1 MAKKSK
7 TSKTS
12 DWLTYGRLLTYVVS
26 YWPYFIISIIGF
38 ILFAASQIAIADLI
52 QFIVD
57 SLNGEITGDGGMVA
71 SLILKFAGGTVASEN
86 ARDWIAIAVL
96 FIGFSRGVGFF
107 LGNYYMAYIARFLV
121 HNLRCHIF
129 DHLMVVPNRQYDQQ
143 STGHLVSKIIFNVE
157 QVTGAATNALK
168 IIVREGVFTIGLICY
183 LFYANWQLSLFFF
196 LALPFVAV
204 IVMWVGRRFRKISEK
219 IQDSMG
225 EVTQAAN
232 ESISAYKEVRVFGA
246 IEDAKQ
252 KFYQTSERNLKQ
264 SMKMAF
270 YNALSPPI
278 IQQPVAFVLAFL
290 IWFGLGLSND
300 MSAGQFVAYLTVAL
314 LLPKPIR
321 QLSEV
326 YSTIQ
331 KGLAAAYDI
340 FDFMDSEA
348 EDDSGQYEVARAKG
362 QLEFKNINFRYSD
375 DTGLVLKNINLTV
388 EAGKTVALVG
398 SSGSGKSTLINL
410 VTRFYRYND
419 GEILLDGVDLNDY
432 KLDSLRNQIALVTQ
446 SVTLFND
453 SIKNNIAYGVM
464 RDATDDDIQAA
475 ITSAHALEFI
485 NRLPDGLATVT
496 GEDGV
501 MLSGGQRQRLAIAR
515 ALLKD
520 APLLILDEATSAL
533 DNESERHIQQALE
546 TVMEGRTT
554 IVVAHRLSTIE
565 NADKIVVLEAGEI
578 VEQGSHSELISLKGR
593 YFQLHANQFAE

>member
-1 MAKKSK
+1 MAKNSKSN
-7 TSKTS
+7 
-12 DWLTYGRLLTYVVS
+12 DWLTYGRLLSYVVS
-26 YWPYFIISIIGF
+26 YWPYFVISILGF
-38 ILFAASQIAIADLI
+38 VLFAASQIAIADLI

-57 SLNGEITGDGGMVA
+57 SLNGEITGDGGIVA

-96 FIGFSRGVGFF
+96 FIGLGRGLGFF

-129 DHLMVVPNRQYDQQ
+129 DHLMVVPSREYDQH

-168 IIVREGVFTIGLICY
+168 IIVREGVFTIGLVCY

-196 LALPFVAV
+196 LALPFVAI
-204 IVMWVGRRFRKISEK
+204 IVMWVGKRFRKISEK

-252 KFYQTSERNLKQ
+252 KFYGTSERNLKQ

-270 YNALSPPI
+270 YNAISPPV
-278 IQQPVAFVLAFL
+278 IQQPIAVVLAFL

-331 KGLAAAYDI
+331 KGLAAAHDI

-348 EDDSGQYEVARAKG
+348 EQDDGDYQIDRVKG
-362 QLEFKNINFRYSD
+362 LVEFKNLNFRYST
-375 DTGLVLKNINLTV
+375 DTELVLKNINLTV
-388 EAGKTVALVG
+388 EAGQTVALVG
-398 SSGSGKSTLINL
+398 SSGSGKSTLVNL
-410 VTRFYRYND
+410 ITRFYQFDD
-419 GEILLDGVDLNDY
+419 GEVLLDGVNLNEY
-432 KLDSLRNQIALVTQ
+432 KLENLRNQIALVTQ

-453 SIKNNIAYGVM
+453 TIQNNIAYGVM
-464 RDATDDDIQAA
+464 RDASDDEIHEA

-485 NRLPDGLATVT
+485 RRLPKGLDTVT

-546 TVMEGRTT
+546 TVMKGRTT

-578 VEQGSHSELISLKGR
+578 VEQGSHAQLIAQKGR
-593 YFQLHANQFAE
+593 YYKLHANQFAE

>member
-1 MAKKSK
+1 MAKNSK
-7 TSKTS
+7 TN
-12 DWLTYGRLLTYVVS
+12 DWLTYGRLLKYVVS
-26 YWPYFIISIIGF
+26 YWPYFVFSILGF
-38 ILFAASQIAIADLI
+38 VLFAASQIAIADLI

-57 SLNGEITGDGGMVA
+57 SLTGEVDGDGGVVA
-71 SLILKFAGGTVASEN
+71 SIILSFAGGTVASEN
-86 ARDWIAIAVL
+86 ARDWIAIAVIL
-96 FIGFSRGVGFF
+96 IGFARGFGFF
-107 LGNYYMAYIARFLV
+107 FGNYYMTSIARFLV

-129 DHLMVVPNRQYDQQ
+129 DHLMVVPSREYDQH

-157 QVTGAATNALK
+157 QVTGAATKALT
-168 IIVREGVFTIGLICY
+168 IVVREGVFTIGLISY
-183 LFYANWQLSLFFF
+183 LFYANWRLTLFF
-196 LALPFVAV
+196 LIALPFVAL

-232 ESISAYKEVRVFGA
+232 ESISGYKEVRVFGA
-246 IEDAKQ
+246 IDDAKQ
-252 KFYQTSERNLKQ
+252 HFYGVSERNRKQ

-270 YNALSPPI
+270 YNAISPPI
-278 IQQPVAFVLAFL
+278 IQQPIAFVLAFL
-290 IWFGLGLSND
+290 IWFGLGLSNE

-331 KGLAAAYDI
+331 KGLAAAHDI
-340 FDFMDSEA
+340 FSFMDSDTEKD
-348 EDDSGQYEVARAKG
+348 EGEYEVDKANGK
-362 QLEFKNINFRYSD
+362 LEFKNLNFRYTPD
-375 DTGLVLKNINLTV
+375 GDPVLKNINLTV
-388 EAGKTVALVG
+388 EAGQTVALVG
-398 SSGSGKSTLINL
+398 SSGSGKSTLVNL
-410 VTRFYRYND
+410 ITRFYQYED
-419 GEILLDGVDLNDY
+419 GQLLLDGVNLNDY
-432 KLDSLRNQIALVTQ
+432 TLENLRNQIALVTQ

-453 SIKNNIAYGVM
+453 TIQNNIAYGVM
-464 RDATDDDIQAA
+464 RNASEDDIYAA

-485 NRLPDGLATVT
+485 SKLPEGLSTVT

-520 APLLILDEATSAL
+520 SPLLILDEATSAL

-554 IVVAHRLSTIE
+554 IVIAHRLSTIE

-578 VEQGSHSELISLKGR
+578 VEEGTHEELMGLQGR
-593 YFQLHANQFAE
+593 YQKLHQNQFAD

>member
-1 MAKKSK
+1 MAKHSK
-7 TSKTS
+7 TN
-12 DWLTYGRLLTYVVS
+12 DWLTYGRLLKYVVS
-26 YWPYFIISIIGF
+26 YWPYFVLSFVGF
-38 ILFAASQIAIADLI
+38 VLFAASQIAIADLI

-57 SLNGEITGDGGMVA
+57 SLNGEIDGDGGIVA
-71 SLILKFAGGTVASEN
+71 SLILTFAGGTVASEN
-86 ARDWIAIAVL
+86 ARDWIAIAVIL
-96 FIGFSRGVGFF
+96 IGFGRGIGFF
-107 LGNYYMAYIARFLV
+107 LGNYYMTYIARFLV

-129 DHLMVVPNRQYDQQ
+129 DHLMVVPSREYDQQ
-143 STGHLVSKIIFNVE
+143 SSGHLVSKIIFNVE

-168 IIVREGVFTIGLICY
+168 IIVREGVFTIGLVCY

-196 LALPFVAV
+196 LALPFVAI
-204 IVMWVGRRFRKISEK
+204 IVMWVGKRFRKISEQ

-246 IEDAKQ
+246 IDDAK
-252 KFYQTSERNLKQ
+252 KNFYGTSERNRKQ

-270 YNALSPPI
+270 YNAISPPI
-278 IQQPVAFVLAFL
+278 IQQPIAFVLAFL
-290 IWFGLGLSND
+290 IWFGLGLSNE

-331 KGLAAAYDI
+331 KGLAAAHDI
-340 FDFMDSEA
+340 FGFMDSEA
-348 EDDSGQYEVARAKG
+348 EKDEGHYQVQRAQG
-362 QLEFKNINFRYSD
+362 RLEFKNLNFRYSD
-375 DTGLVLKNINLTV
+375 DADLVLKNINLTV
-388 EAGKTVALVG
+388 EAGQTVALVG
-398 SSGSGKSTLINL
+398 SSGSGKSTLVNL
-410 VTRFYRYND
+410 ITRFYQYSD
-419 GEILLDGVDLNDY
+419 GDVLLDNVSLNDY
-432 KLDSLRNQIALVTQ
+432 SLANLRNQIALVTQ

-453 SIKNNIAYGVM
+453 SIQNNIAYGVM
-464 RDATDDDIQAA
+464 REASDSDIHNA
-475 ITSAHALEFI
+475 ITSAHAAEFI
-485 NRLPDGLATVT
+485 SKLPEGLATVT

-546 TVMEGRTT
+546 TVMQGRTT

-578 VEQGSHSELISLKGR
+578 VEQGTHAQLLAQKGR
-593 YFQLHANQFAE
+593 YYKLHANQFAE

>member
-1 MAKKSK
+1 MAKNNK
-7 TSKTS
+7 TN
-12 DWLTYGRLLTYVVS
+12 DWLTYGRLLKYVVS
-26 YWPYFIISIIGF
+26 YWPYFVLSFVGF
-38 ILFAASQIAIADLI
+38 VLFAASQIAIADLI

-57 SLNGEITGDGGMVA
+57 SLNGEINGDGGVVA
-71 SLILKFAGGTVASEN
+71 SLILAFAGGTVASDN
-86 ARDWIAIAVL
+86 ARDWIAIAVVI
-96 FIGFSRGVGFF
+96 IGFGRGIGFF
-107 LGNYYMAYIARFLV
+107 LGNYYMTFIARFLV

-129 DHLMVVPNRQYDQQ
+129 DHLMVVPSREYDQQ

-196 LALPFVAV
+196 LALPFVAL

-232 ESISAYKEVRVFGA
+232 ESIAAYKEVRVFGA
-246 IEDAKQ
+246 IDDAKQ
-252 KFYQTSERNLKQ
+252 NFYGTSERNRKQ

-270 YNALSPPI
+270 YNAISPPI
-278 IQQPVAFVLAFL
+278 IQQPIAFVLAFL
-290 IWFGLGLSND
+290 IWFGLGLSNE

-331 KGLAAAYDI
+331 KGLAAAHDI

-348 EDDSGQYEVARAKG
+348 ESDEGHYEVKRAEG
-362 QLEFKNINFRYSD
+362 RLEFKNLNFRYSKD
-375 DTGLVLKNINLTV
+375 GDLVLKNINLTV
-388 EAGKTVALVG
+388 EAGQTVALVG
-398 SSGSGKSTLINL
+398 SSGSGKSTLVNL
-410 VTRFYRYND
+410 ITRFYQYND
-419 GEILLDGVDLNDY
+419 GDVLLDNVSLNDY
-432 KLDSLRNQIALVTQ
+432 NLANLRNQIALVTQ

-453 SIKNNIAYGVM
+453 TIQNNIAYGVM
-464 RDATDDDIQAA
+464 RKASDEDIRCA
-475 ITSAHALEFI
+475 ITSAHAAEFI
-485 NRLPDGLATVT
+485 SKLPQGLATIT

-578 VEQGSHSELISLKGR
+578 VEQGTHQQLIAQKGR
-593 YFQLHANQFAE
+593 YYQLHANQFSE